1 MAADSQLGLSDYLM
15 ILRRR
20 AVLMSAT
27 FILVFGLAA
36 IIAVVLPPL
45 YRSTGTILVESQ
57 QIPMNLVPSTI
68 TSYAD
73 ERIQIIRQRVMTR
86 ENLLRISERYRL
98 FDQHG
103 SSLTASEKIAAMR
116 SDISI
121 EPISADIGG
130 GRRGAATI
138 AFRLSYEHRSPEV
151 AYKVANELV
160 TLFLS
165 ENARVRTERASETTQ
180 FLAREADKL
189 KVELEALENQ
199 VAAYKQ
205 EYGNALPEHLELH
218 MSMLQRTELELRN
231 TERDLR
237 SAQED
242 RRFLEL
248 ELAAIQAGAQSST
261 EVIAAPGADLEQLK
275 AQYATLA
282 LRYTD
287 RHPDVRA
294 LKLRIEAME
303 DGEQSGQAYLMGS
316 GTTDVKQAQI
326 LAKVEAS
333 NTRSASLQQQHAA
346 LRARIAELEKQIIQT
361 PQVERAL
368 YTLMRDHE
376 NARRKFEEVRAKQID
391 AQMAES
397 LEEENKAERFSL
409 LESPLPPDSPIKPD
423 RKKLILMGF
432 MLAAGTSGGMAFLL
446 EMLNQRVR
454 GPRALAQILRQPPL
468 AMIPYISTKAEIKR
482 RKRRLWL
489 AAGCFLVLVSIL
501 IALMHFFY
509 MPLDLLMLK
518 VVARFG

>member
-1 MAADSQLGLSDYLM
+1 MAAQSQLSLKDYLTIM
-15 ILRRR
+15 RRR
-20 AVLMSAT
+20 ALLMSIV
-27 FILVFGLAA
+27 FILILSLATVVA
-36 IIAVVLPPL
+36 TVLPPL

-73 ERIQIIRQRVMTR
+73 ERIQVIRQRVMTR
-86 ENLLRISERYRL
+86 ENLLRISDRYRL
-98 FDQHG
+98 FDAHG
-103 SSLTASEKIAAMR
+103 SSLTASEKVTAMR
-116 SDISI
+116 DDIGI

-130 GRRGAATI
+130 GRRGASTI
-138 AFRLSYEHRSPEV
+138 AFKLSYEHRSPDV

-180 FLAREADKL
+180 FLAREAQKL
-189 KVELEALENQ
+189 KGELEKLEDQ
-199 VAAYKQ
+199 VAGYKQ

-237 SAQED
+237 SAEED

-248 ELAAIQAGAQSST
+248 ELATYQVGSQGSNDGMTST
-261 EVIAAPGADLEQLK
+261 DLDQLK
-275 AQYATLA
+275 AQYASLA

-287 RHPDVRA
+287 RHPDVRN
-294 LKLRIEAME
+294 LKQRIETME
-303 DGEQSGQAYLMGS
+303 AEQGAQPQAQSATS
-316 GTTDVKQAQI
+316 GTPNVKQAQV
-326 LAKVEAS
+326 LAKIEAS
-333 NTRSASLQQQHAA
+333 NKRSASLEKQHVA

-409 LESPLPPDSPIKPD
+409 LESPLLPDLPIKPD

-446 EMLNQRVR
+446 EILNQRVR
-454 GPRALAQILRQPPL
+454 GPRALTQVMRQPPL
-468 AMIPYISTKAEIKR
+468 AMIPYISTKAETSR
-482 RKRRLWL
+482 RKRRIWL
-489 AAGCFLVLVSIL
+489 GLVGILMLVAI
-501 IALMHFFY
+501 IVALTHYYY